1 MKALLFS
8 DWCTL
13 KGIAKSY
20 PIPALVV
27 AVVATAAGIQDVEP
41 LAGAVATHVH
51 SSIVSVGLMMFS
63 FFGFFSLFGN
73 DEREGWEAVRL
84 SLPVTRRT
92 VVRARYL
99 ALVILFALVAV
110 VVNLVGIVAGAGT
123 ALALHGQVGFM
134 SPVEVMLLTGLFAVV
149 YLLYLGLTTPV
160 VFKMGISKAR
170 IYFSLPFMLCLLFT
184 IEPVKERLQQ
194 LPLSLE
200 EISASMGSPI
210 IPLLATLAVAAA
222 VFGASMLVSER
233 IYAQRDF

>member
-13 KGIAKSY
+13 KGVARNY
-20 PIPALVV
+20 PAPALVI
-27 AVVATAAGIQDVEP
+27 ALVATFAGIQNVEP
-41 LAGAVATHVH
+41 VADALALHVH

-92 VVRARYL
+92 VVRSRYL
-99 ALVILFALVAV
+99 ALVILFCLVAV
-110 VVNLVGIVAGAGT
+110 VVNLVGLVMGAVT
-123 ALALHGQVGFM
+123 ALLLQGQPGFM
-134 SPVEVMLLTGLFAVV
+134 PLGEGVLLTGVFLVV
-149 YLLYLGLTTPV
+149 YLVYLGLTTPV
-160 VFKMGISKAR
+160 VFRMGISKAR

-184 IEPVKERLQQ
+184 LDPVKERLQR
-194 LPLSLE
+194 LPLRLD
-200 EISASMGSPI
+200 EISQAVGSAL
-210 IPLLATLAVAAA
+210 PLLAAALVVAAA

-233 IYAQRDF
+233 IYEARDF

>member
-13 KGIAKSY
+13 KGVAKSY
-20 PIPALVV
+20 PAPALVI
-27 AVVATAAGIQDVEP
+27 AAVATFAGIQNVEP
-41 LAGAVATHVH
+41 VADAIALHVH

-99 ALVILFALVAV
+99 ALLILFGIVAV
-110 VVNLVGIVAGAGT
+110 AVNLVGLVMGAIT
-123 ALALHGQVGFM
+123 ALVLNGQVGFM
-134 SPVEVMLLTGLFAVV
+134 PFSEGVLLTGIFCMV
-149 YLLYLGLTTPV
+149 YLVYLGLTTPV

-184 IEPVKERLQQ
+184 FEPVKDAMQQ
-194 LPLSLE
+194 LPVSLGQ
-200 EISASMGSPI
+200 ISAIFGSPLL
-210 IPLLATLAVAAA
+210 LLALGLVVAAA
-222 VFGASMLVSER
+222 IYGASMLVSER
-233 IYAQRDF
+233 IYEARDF